1 MEASPWTRVIG
12 LPGSNQRGPGV
23 PWIRSRCIAPCGP
36 ATRAKMAS
44 FNRPRMLPTVSSL
57 GDRTQRRI
65 HVGEQQRRAEELLH
79 AGQRPGSAL
88 AVTGRG
94 PHPQVSVADVVE
106 LGHGEAEVRAAGE
119 ATAAPRVAVGIVEP
133 ALADRV
139 TASELDDQHRQ
150 LATGVGRPGVV
161 EVDDAQGPVGGT
173 PEVVGPEVEVAG
185 LHAFHRVR
193 IDSTSTRRG
202 SSSARRST
210 YGAAA
215 ARDALSTARHS
226 RSPIGA
232 WNHSS
237 TPPSGARRTACRA
250 ASSEPTDA
258 GSNQGSGSA
267 RSTQV

>member
-1 MEASPWTRVIG
+1 MCTHSRRCGSVAVYGVPSGMVPTTRSWMAFTTSTACWACSAVPNVVTARNRLVRASLPQMSPGQPECAATAVIAAGWRIWRSTARRPPTYMEASPWTRVIG

-79 AGQRPGSAL
+79 AGQRPGPAL

-106 LGHGEAEVRAAGE
+106 LGHGESEVRAAGE

-139 TASELDDQHRQ
+139 TASELDDQHRE

-161 EVDDAQGPVGGT
+161 EVDDAQG
-173 PEVVGPEVEVAG
+173 
-185 LHAFHRVR
+185 
-193 IDSTSTRRG
+193 
-202 SSSARRST
+202 
-210 YGAAA
+210 
-215 ARDALSTARHS
+215 
-226 RSPIGA
+226 
-232 WNHSS
+232 
-237 TPPSGARRTACRA
+237 
-250 ASSEPTDA
+250 
-258 GSNQGSGSA
+258 
-267 RSTQV
+267 